1 MYFPPDVLL
10 NNLVLGAISQDA
22 KDNFNKPPKDR
33 ITSHTDA
40 LLHAIRSCGVSFS
53 IWEKTNADGSG
64 SGTYDFTSLMGSDKR
79 ILLQQLPQKLEI
91 NSDAIEDTIRPTV
104 IELWHVSANF
114 INNFIIIIPSST
126 TIFSLFSPL
135 GGLLISGL

>member
-1 MYFPPDVLL
+1 MFKLYNTRKYNHCNIIHCSYINVHNLMYFPPDVLL

-64 SGTYDFTSLMGSDKR
+64 SGTYDFTS
-79 ILLQQLPQKLEI
+79 
-91 NSDAIEDTIRPTV
+91 
-104 IELWHVSANF
+104 
-114 INNFIIIIPSST
+114 
-126 TIFSLFSPL
+126 
-135 GGLLISGL
+135 